1 MEVILKTMESEY
13 LRKNEL
19 SEKLLAYYEES
30 CLDQSVLTGSLISQ
44 EAREFIVNNANAFIF
59 GLISDQSTKA
69 ELAWSLPFRLKKRLG
84 HYDMHK
90 MGSEGYEHEIEAA
103 IKDKP
108 ALHRYPGRI
117 ANYLYLAS
125 KHIIDNYQGNG
136 ANIWSNTDSAKEI
149 IGRLCAFKGISS
161 KKAALGT
168 MLLVRDKGVY
178 VKDAHIIDIAYDI
191 HVRRVFLRIGL
202 VKSDTLEQVTE
213 VAKLIYP
220 DFPGKLTTPI
230 WVIGREYCRPT
241 NPLCDNCPISNL
253 CERKIHLGGDIRA

>member
-1 MEVILKTMESEY
+1 M
-13 LRKNEL
+13 
-19 SEKLLAYYEES
+19 LAYYEES
-30 CLDQSVLTGSLISQ
+30 CLDQSVLLGSLISQ

-69 ELAWSLPFRLKKRLG
+69 ELAWSLPFHLKKRLG
-84 HYDMHK
+84 HYDMYK
-90 MGSEGYEHEIEAA
+90 MGIEGYEHEIEAA

-161 KKAALGT
+161 KK
-168 MLLVRDKGVY
+168 LL
-178 VKDAHIIDIAYDI
+178 
-191 HVRRVFLRIGL
+191 
-202 VKSDTLEQVTE
+202 LEQC
-213 VAKLIYP
+213 Y
-220 DFPGKLTTPI
+220 
-230 WVIGREYCRPT
+230 
-241 NPLCDNCPISNL
+241 
-253 CERKIHLGGDIRA
+253 

>member
-1 MEVILKTMESEY
+1 V
-13 LRKNEL
+13 
-19 SEKLLAYYEES
+19 
-30 CLDQSVLTGSLISQ
+30 
-44 EAREFIVNNANAFIF
+44 
-59 GLISDQSTKA
+59 
-69 ELAWSLPFRLKKRLG
+69 
-84 HYDMHK
+84 HK
-90 MGSEGYEHEIEAA
+90 MGSEGYEYVIETA
-103 IKDKP
+103 IKNKP

-117 ANYLYLAS
+117 ANYLHLAS
-125 KHIIDNYQGNG
+125 KHIIDNYQANG

-149 IGRLCAFKGISS
+149 ICRLCAFKGISS

-178 VKDAHIIDIAYDI
+178 VEDAHIIDIAYDI
-191 HVRRVFLRIGL
+191 HIRRVFLRIGL

-230 WVIGREYCRPT
+230 WVIGREYCRPA

-253 CERKIHLGGDIRA
+253 CERKIHLGRDIRA